1 METPLIKFH
10 TMTDPDPAP
19 TELTPDE
26 LAQETNPEPVSNE

>member
-26 LAQETNPEPVSNE
+26 LAQETNPEAANNE